1 MKSILKTLLSLLI
14 AVTLVMTANAAF
26 ASTAANTQIFNQATL
41 AYTDGGVA
49 KTATASVIVTV
60 TLVPSAVTVVPGPT
74 PPPTSYTPGATVQNT
89 FIVTNQSNGPDLFDL
104 EAIITGQTNTSGA
117 TATVTN
123 PSPPA
128 KLALG
133 GSITVTGSTTT
144 AIKVPSDGSSAD
156 AVVNGISNTST
167 IVING
172 ETRTVSS
179 VVDPGG
185 TGVATI
191 TLSSALTSAPG
202 AGVTVGEQKTVTVDV
217 TVSSIITSGTNIT
230 VSKKLKVTSATSP
243 NPSTESTP
251 ITDTFTSGIGSLT
264 KYVRNLTT
272 GEVGTTPL
280 NKGNTYYQSGIHAK
294 TGDVLEYALVAGNGG
309 SGTISATVITDT
321 LPTEFVTLKTG
332 QYSGVDLLYE
342 NEAGTTTA
350 LTVADDGDTGKYSAG
365 TITVNA
371 GSGATPTNGSNLGG
385 SIAAGLSVFVYYQ
398 VTVK

>member
-1 MKSILKTLLSLLI
+1 MKKFFKILPALAI
-14 AVTLVMTANAAF
+14 AAAMAFSAASAF
-26 ASTAANTQIFNQATL
+26 AGTAANTQIFNQATL
-41 AYTDGGVA
+41 NYTDGGVP

-60 TLVPSAVTVVPGPT
+60 TLVPAAVTVVPGPT
-74 PPPTSYTPGATVQNT
+74 PPPTSYTPGATLQNT

-104 EAIITGQTNTSGA
+104 ETIITGQTNTSGA

-123 PSPPA
+123 PVPPA

-167 IVING
+167 VVING
-172 ETRTVSS
+172 ETRTVTS

-202 AGVTVGEQKTVTVDV
+202 AGVTVGEQKTVTVNV
-217 TVSSIITSGTNIT
+217 TVNNITTSGTNIT

-243 NPSTESTP
+243 NPSAESTP

-264 KYVRNLTT
+264 KYVRNVTT
-272 GEVGTTPL
+272 GEVGTTQL
-280 NKGNTYYQSGIHAK
+280 IKGSTYYQSGIHAK
-294 TGDVLEYALVAGNGG
+294 TGDTLEYVLVAGNGG

-332 QYSGVDLLYE
+332 QYSGADLLYE
-342 NEAGTTTA
+342 NETGVTTV
-350 LTVADDGDTGKYSAG
+350 LTVANDGDTGKYSG
-365 TITVNA
+365 STITVNA
-371 GSGATPTNGSNLGG
+371 GSGATPTNGTNLGG